1 MIGNRIIHAV
11 IDTNV
16 LVSSLFSSKDTSNPA
31 QVIKAVICGV
41 ITPLYNEEIIEEY
54 REVLHRAKFNFDSSL
69 IQNLI
74 DVFTKYGINVSRTNV
89 VDESFPD
96 LDDIVFYEVAMSV
109 DDAYLVT
116 GNIKHFPSKPFVV
129 TPAQMVEIIR
139 NIRR

>member
-31 QVIKAVICGV
+31 QVIKAVICCV